1 MKTKLE
7 IQEAIDLLPDGF
19 PGIPESLIA
28 ARIALQWV
36 MGVKDEGTY
45 FFEQDLLEN
54 RTKVA
59 KRN

>member
-7 IQEAIDLLPDGF
+7 IQEAINLLPDGI
-19 PGIPESLIA
+19 PGVPIPIIA

-36 MGVKDEGTY
+36 LGVEDEGT
-45 FFEQDLLEN
+45 FMFEKDLVES
-54 RTKVA
+54 RAKAA